1 MRLEVNEYTEFE
13 LSVAGYQFPHLENEP
28 YDSDWLNIQVN
39 VNHPRGSWSKTNAC
53 LLTFELAG
61 LAAWLRRIAEELP
74 SHSEEGF
81 MEPELRFEWFGEGRN
96 VLRIY
101 LDYSLRP
108 EWSPYHG
115 PNEEEE
121 LFVEFT
127 VTPDELTNA
136 AMALFGELKRF
147 PVRVKI

>member
-1 MRLEVNEYTEFE
+1 
-13 LSVAGYQFPHLENEP
+13 
-28 YDSDWLNIQVN
+28 
-39 VNHPRGSWSKTNAC
+39 
-53 LLTFELAG
+53 
-61 LAAWLRRIAEELP
+61 
-74 SHSEEGF
+74 

-136 AMALFGELKRF
+136 AMALFGELQRF
-147 PVRVKI
+147 PVRVKIQLLQLRRRFRAQLSWQCYNRL